1 MRSDIPHYDPQRV
14 ESFFAEQG
22 FTMRR
27 VSTLWRFPD
36 RETLDAVL
44 RIEFSARVADRALA
58 ELPGTTLPVGYRLHV
73 RRKGIA
79 ARPT

>member
-1 MRSDIPHYDPQRV
+1 
-14 ESFFAEQG
+14 
-22 FTMRR
+22 

-36 RETLDAVL
+36 RQTLDAVL

-58 ELPGTTLPVGYRLHV
+58 DLPGTTLPVGYRLHV